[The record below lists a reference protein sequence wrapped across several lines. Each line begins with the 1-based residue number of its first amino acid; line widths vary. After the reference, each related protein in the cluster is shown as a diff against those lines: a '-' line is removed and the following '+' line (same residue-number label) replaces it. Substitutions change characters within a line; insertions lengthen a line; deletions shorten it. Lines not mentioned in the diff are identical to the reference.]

1 MVNGAI
7 KYGRANM
14 KKTGR
19 LISWCMFLAAALGV
33 TTVAAED
40 LVITAGTHY
49 VELPVPIKGRNADK
63 VEVAEFFS
71 YGCPH
76 CYQFEPV
83 IGSWKAQ
90 LPADVEFVRTPAV
103 FNKDYQLY
111 AQTYFTAQALNVQEQ
126 SHIPLF
132 DALHNQRRQL
142 NDPERMATFFGEL
155 GVDPLAFARTFNSFG
170 VRASTQQ
177 AEAKGR
183 AYRAAGV
190 PALIV
195 NGKYRIEGSMAGS
208 YANMLLV
215 ADFLI
220 AKELQ
225 LLADDQADT
234 DVDADNKQS
243 PSANY
248 QSAN

>member
-1 MVNGAI
+1 MTKI
-7 KYGRANM
+7 GRW
-14 KKTGR
+14 
-19 LISWCMFLAAALGV
+19 ISWPLLIVAALASTGA
-33 TTVAAED
+33 AAED
-40 LVITAGTHY
+40 LIITAGTHY

-83 IGSWKAQ
+83 IGAWKAQ

-126 SHIPLF
+126 THIPLF
-132 DALHNQRRQL
+132 DALHNERRRL

-155 GVDPLAFARTFNSFG
+155 GVDPLAFARTYNSFG

-208 YANMLLV
+208 YANMILV
-215 ADFLI
+215 ADYLI
-220 AKELQ
+220 AKELE
-225 LLADDQADT
+225 LLADNQSGADS
-234 DVDADNKQS
+234 KQ
-243 PSANY
+243 P

>member
-1 MVNGAI
+1 
-7 KYGRANM
+7 M
-14 KKTGR
+14 KKIGRWISLPLLIVAAIASTG
-19 LISWCMFLAAALGV
+19 A
-33 TTVAAED
+33 AAED
-40 LVITAGTHY
+40 LIITAGTHY

-83 IGSWKAQ
+83 IGTWKAQ

-126 SHIPLF
+126 THIPLF
-132 DALHNQRRQL
+132 DALHNQRRRL
-142 NDPERMATFFGEL
+142 NDPERMATFFGEF
-155 GVDPLAFARTFNSFG
+155 GVDPLAFARTYNSFG

-208 YANMLLV
+208 YANMILV
-215 ADFLI
+215 ADYLI
-220 AKELQ
+220 AKELE
-225 LLADDQADT
+225 LLADNQSGADS
-234 DVDADNKQS
+234 KQL
-243 PSANY
+243 

>member
-1 MVNGAI
+1 
-7 KYGRANM
+7 M
-14 KKTGR
+14 KKIGR
-19 LISWCMFLAAALGV
+19 WISWPLLIVAAIASTGA
-33 TTVAAED
+33 AAED
-40 LVITAGTHY
+40 LIITAGTHY

-83 IGSWKAQ
+83 IGTWKAQ

-126 SHIPLF
+126 THIPLF
-132 DALHNQRRQL
+132 DALHNQRRRL
-142 NDPERMATFFGEL
+142 NDPERMATFFGEF
-155 GVDPLAFARTFNSFG
+155 GVDPLAFARTYNSFG

-208 YANMLLV
+208 YANMILV
-215 ADFLI
+215 ADYLI
-220 AKELQ
+220 AKELE
-225 LLADDQADT
+225 LLADNQSGADS
-234 DVDADNKQS
+234 KQL
-243 PSANY
+243 

>member
-1 MVNGAI
+1 
-7 KYGRANM
+7 M
-14 KKTGR
+14 KKIGR
-19 LISWCMFLAAALGV
+19 WISWPLLIVAAIASTGA
-33 TTVAAED
+33 AAED
-40 LVITAGTHY
+40 LIITAGTHY

-83 IGSWKAQ
+83 IGTWKAQ

-126 SHIPLF
+126 THIPLF
-132 DALHNQRRQL
+132 DALHNQRRRL

-155 GVDPLAFARTFNSFG
+155 GVDPLAFARTYNSFG

-208 YANMLLV
+208 YANMILV
-215 ADFLI
+215 ADYLI
-220 AKELQ
+220 AKELE
-225 LLADDQADT
+225 LLADNQSGADS
-234 DVDADNKQS
+234 KQL
-243 PSANY
+243 